1 MKELVVLLPGIGGS
15 VLARDGKDVWAPT
28 PGVALAGVLSLGG
41 NIKRLKLDGDDP
53 DVDDLGDG
61 VVATRLVPDFH
72 FVPGLD
78 WKIDGYTKFR
88 DDVVRRFGV
97 LPGDNYFEFPYDW
110 RRDNRVAARALAR
123 RSHEWL
129 ARWREKSGD
138 ADAKLVLV
146 CHSKGD
152 RRHEHQRIRGR
163 SAYAAHVRGDGR
175 APPTA
180 VRLGVVSHRPIGDRE
195 PDHRP
200 GIAAVDRRR
209 RCRTNSGPRPR
220 RVEDCRAEHLDG
232 QIESQIAV
240 LNRDFPTN
248 DDVDTVPSV
257 FEHLVGDAGIEFYL
271 ADTDPDGRVTNG
283 IACTAT
289 EDDAFDQNDG
299 VKSTE
304 TGGADP
310 WPTQRYLNIWVC
322 ALGGGLLGYAQFPG
336 GPVATDG
343 VVITH
348 TAFGTTG
355 TARAPF
361 NLRRTATHEIGHY
374 FNLFHVWG
382 DDGTGCRGSDE
393 VGDTPNQ
400 GGQIVGMPRFPH
412 ISCGNG
418 PHGDLF
424 MDYMDYTDDAGM
436 VMFTKGQGAR
446 MGACLDGVRKQLWT
460 GRPGGTESAA
470 SALVARSAAGRWGH
484 SFEEDHDGVRV
495 YRPAGFDFPRAR
507 GRGGSNSGRTARSS
521 TGRSAGETPTNHA
534 KARGCPPTTGGWR

>member
-1 MKELVVLLPGIGGS
+1 MDVHRRLLTESESYRI
-15 VLARDGKDVWAPT
+15 ARSEIENQTIDLESLQSIAAR
-28 PGVALAGVLSLGG
+28 GVARIPVVVHVVWKTAAQ
-41 NIKRLKLDGDDP
+41 NI
-53 DVDDLGDG
+53 
-61 VVATRLVPDFH
+61 
-72 FVPGLD
+72 
-78 WKIDGYTKFR
+78 
-88 DDVVRRFGV
+88 
-97 LPGDNYFEFPYDW
+97 
-110 RRDNRVAARALAR
+110 
-123 RSHEWL
+123 S
-129 ARWREKSGD
+129 D
-138 ADAKLVLV
+138 A
-146 CHSKGD
+146 
-152 RRHEHQRIRGR
+152 
-163 SAYAAHVRGDGR
+163 
-175 APPTA
+175 
-180 VRLGVVSHRPIGDRE
+180 
-195 PDHRP
+195 
-200 GIAAVDRRR
+200 
-209 RCRTNSGPRPR
+209 
-220 RVEDCRAEHLDG
+220 

-240 LNRDFPTN
+240 LDKDFRATN

-257 FEHLVGDAGIEFYL
+257 FEDLVGDAGIEFYL
-271 ADTDPDGRVTNG
+271 ADTDPDGRATNG
-283 IACTAT
+283 ITRTAT
-289 EDDAFDQNDG
+289 EVDAFDQNDG
-299 VKSTE
+299 VKSAE

-343 VVITH
+343 VVITY

-361 NLRRTATHEIGHY
+361 NLGRTATHEIGHY
-374 FNLFHVWG
+374 FNLYHIWG

-400 GGQIVGMPRFPH
+400 GGQNVGMPRFPH

-495 YRPAGFDFPRAR
+495 YRPAEFDFPRAR
-507 GRGGSNSGRTARSS
+507 GRGGIEFRPDGSFVDWAIGRGDANEAREGTWVPVDDGRLEVTTAAGDSRTVRVVRLEDDRLELDLGDASG
-521 TGRSAGETPTNHA
+521 
-534 KARGCPPTTGGWR
+534 